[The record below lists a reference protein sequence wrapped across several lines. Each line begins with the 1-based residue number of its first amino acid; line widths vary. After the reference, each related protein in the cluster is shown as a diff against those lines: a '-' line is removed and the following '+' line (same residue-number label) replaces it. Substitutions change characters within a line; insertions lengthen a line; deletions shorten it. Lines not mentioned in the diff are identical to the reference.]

1 MSKQK
6 KIIFILLGLLLV
18 VLLLAVLK
26 GGSNRGIELETRE
39 VGRGEIVATVS
50 ASGKIFPVEEVAI
63 IPEIAG
69 EIIKLYVL
77 EGDSVKEGDM
87 LAKINPNIYQDA
99 VRRAEASV
107 LTAKANLGNA
117 KARYQMSKAQ
127 YKRSENE
134 YKRQKSLHDQ
144 GVISDSEYESALA
157 NYEVAQ
163 SELKAAEESV
173 EAAKYGVQSAEATL
187 QESKNNLLRTIIY
200 SPMSG
205 IVTGLNVEEGKV
217 VGGINTFS
225 ATEVMRISNLND
237 MEVRVEVNEN
247 DVLNINLGDTALI
260 DVEAYD
266 DREFKGVVI
275 QVSSSAANSGSQQ
288 LTTEQVSNFTV
299 KVYLLPSGFQDIAHS
314 KTGKFPFLPGMSAT
328 TDIITERKKDILLVP
343 IEAVT
348 TRKEERSDST
358 GSQSGRDDDYKEV
371 VFVIREGKA
380 EMRKVQ
386 TGIQDDR
393 NIEIIEGLKEGEEIA
408 VGPYTT
414 VQQILDDGDE
424 VKIIEKKKNKEG

>member
-1 MSKQK
+1 MSKQR

-26 GGSNRGIELETRE
+26 GGSGSAIELETQQVSRD
-39 VGRGEIVATVS
+39 EIVATVS
-50 ASGKIFPVEEVAI
+50 ASGKIFPVEEVVI

-69 EIIKLYVL
+69 EVIKLYVT

-127 YKRSENE
+127 YRRTESE
-134 YKRQKSLHDQ
+134 YKRQKSLHEQ
-144 GVISDSEYESALA
+144 GVISDSEYETALA

-225 ATEVMRISNLND
+225 ATEMMRISNLND
-237 MEVRVEVNEN
+237 MEVRVDVNEN

-266 DREFKGVVI
+266 DREFKGIVTQI
-275 QVSSSAANSGSQQ
+275 SSSAANSGSQQ

-299 KVYLLPSGFQDIAHS
+299 KIYFLPSSFQDIAQS
-314 KTGKFPFLPGMSAT
+314 TTGKFPFLPGMSAT
-328 TDIITERKKDILLVP
+328 TDIITERKKDILVVP

-348 TRKEERSDST
+348 TRKEDTPDST
-358 GSQSGRDDDYKEV
+358 GSKMGRDDDYKEV
-371 VFVIREGKA
+371 VFVINDGKA
-380 EMRKVQ
+380 EMRKVN

-393 NIEIIEGLKEGEEIA
+393 HIEIKDGLEEGEWIA
-408 VGPYTT
+408 VGPYTI

-424 VKIIEKKKNKEG
+424 VKSKEKKSKEK